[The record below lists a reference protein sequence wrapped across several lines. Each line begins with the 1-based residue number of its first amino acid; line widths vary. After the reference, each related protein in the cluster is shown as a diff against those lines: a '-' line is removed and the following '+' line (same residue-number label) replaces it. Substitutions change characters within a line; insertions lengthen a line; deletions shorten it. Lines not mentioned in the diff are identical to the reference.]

1 MNIIEN
7 GYYAYFEH
15 DGCQYFA
22 DVSKLKSNDDETE
35 CLIFLAKNKQVVEWR
50 KDNHAFILG
59 DRSLA
64 RLVRWRDDG
73 SSYQPDGKG
82 WKYAVLSV
90 GDMYVENTEYIP
102 LANLHFIPEAL

>member
-1 MNIIEN
+1 MNTMTIAAVEEFTAN
-7 GYYAYFEH
+7 NLDKQRGYTRSDMQDAFLIGYFKA
-15 DGCQYFA
+15 Q
-22 DVSKLKSNDDETE
+22 
-35 CLIFLAKNKQVVEWR
+35 QVVEWR